1 MIIAVIGN
9 YDPPPHVYAL
19 AEQVGK
25 ELGRRGITLVCGGLT
40 GVMEAVCKGSK
51 SENGTTIGILPGGS
65 PHTANEWVDFP
76 VATNMG
82 FARNVAVVSTGQAVI
97 AVGGAFGTLSEI
109 AYALSYGIPV
119 VSLHSWPLTRRGDGL
134 PVGDNYII
142 ADDPADA
149 VDKAV
154 AAALART
161 DDTQTT
167 PYSEP
172 LPEVPNG

>member
-19 AEQVGK
+19 AEGVGK

-51 SENGTTIGILPGGS
+51 AENGTTIGILPGGS
-65 PHTANEWVDFP
+65 PRTANEWVDFP

-97 AVGGAFGTLSEI
+97 AVGGGVR
-109 AYALSYGIPV
+109 Y
-119 VSLHSWPLTRRGDGL
+119 
-134 PVGDNYII
+134 PVGNRLR
-142 ADDPADA
+142 AQLWHPRGVATQLAADPARGRS
-149 VDKAV
+149 
-154 AAALART
+154 ARGR
-161 DDTQTT
+161 Q
-167 PYSEP
+167 
-172 LPEVPNG
+172 LHHRR

>member
-19 AEQVGK
+19 AEGVGK
-25 ELGRRGITLVCGGLT
+25 ELARRGITLVCGGLT

-65 PHTANEWVDFP
+65 PRTANEYVDFP

-97 AVGGAFGTLSEI
+97 AGGGAFGTLSEI

-119 VSLHSWPLTRRGDGL
+119 VSLHSWPLTLRGDGL
-134 PVGDNYII
+134 PV
-142 ADDPADA
+142 
-149 VDKAV
+149 
-154 AAALART
+154 
-161 DDTQTT
+161 
-167 PYSEP
+167 P
-172 LPEVPNG
+172 LPHRRTLRTQVAGHHVQPGLLGVGAHLRQPHGHRRSD

>member
-19 AEQVGK
+19 AEGVGK

-40 GVMEAVCKGSK
+40 GVMEAVCKGAK
-51 SENGTTIGILPGGS
+51 SEDGTTIGILPGGS
-65 PHTANEWVDFP
+65 PRSANEYVDFP

-119 VSLHSWPLTRRGDGL
+119 VALNSWPLTVRGDGL
-134 PVGDNYII
+134 PVGENYIV
-142 ADDPADA
+142 ADNPVDA
-149 VDKAV
+149 VEKAI
-154 AAALART
+154 AAAMART
-161 DDTQTT
+161 EETQTVA
-167 PYSEP
+167 YSEP
-172 LPEVPNG
+172 EPEVPNG